1 MAATLISAVAQGDAR
16 LVNTRKG
23 DRLVAEFRTI
33 EGEDVTLWKM
43 PDDEAFAAIRR
54 NQSVK
59 LVKDS
64 RGWNLLV
71 KGEADGSIAADPQAN
86 IEALAPEEKRQIA
99 AYVEQL
105 GDLYAYC
112 QRTALTKL
120 GEDASPVE
128 VSTAAAAL
136 FQAARDRFNP

>member
-1 MAATLISAVAQGDAR
+1 MVATLISAVAQEDAR

-23 DRLVAEFRTI
+23 DRLVCQFRTI

-43 PDDEAFAAIRR
+43 PDDGPFAAIRR

-64 RGWNLLV
+64 KGWNLLS
-71 KGEADGSIAADPQAN
+71 ETEPTTSDPQAS
-86 IEALAPEEKRQIA
+86 IETLAPDEKRKIA

-136 FQAARDRFNP
+136 FQAARDRFSP